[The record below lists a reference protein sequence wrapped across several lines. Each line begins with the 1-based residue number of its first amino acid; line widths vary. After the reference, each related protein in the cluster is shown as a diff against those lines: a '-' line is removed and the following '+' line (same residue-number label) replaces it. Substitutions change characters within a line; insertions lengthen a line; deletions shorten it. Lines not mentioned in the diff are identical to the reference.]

1 MLPTI
6 AWQDDVIVMV
16 DQRKLPAAE
25 LYVQCKSATDVAKA
39 IKTMVIRGAPAI
51 GVAAAMGIALG
62 MKRSSA
68 TGTRQFAAEF
78 QKTCDLLAATRPTAV
93 NLFWAIERMK
103 RSFSD
108 GALSGESVDQLKTRL
123 RIEADRI
130 HDEDVASC
138 RAIGAHGATLVP
150 SEARILTHCNAGALA
165 TAGYGT
171 ALGVI
176 RGAIEAGKRV
186 RVLAD
191 ETRPFLQGSRLTAW
205 ELVRDNIDTTVIT
218 DSMAGALM
226 RDGAIDLVVVGADR
240 IAANGDTANKIGTYT
255 VAVLAK
261 EHGIPFYVAAPWST
275 IDLSTEDGSRI
286 PIEERPAKEVT
297 HVGSNQIAPAGASD
311 SQPRVRRHAAP
322 LHHRHRHRPRHLPSA
337 VHQDPRRRGLEPGD
351 GGPRHRNVLRRNRR
365 CGRRSGGSWCA
376 PMAAAVEHRRVA
388 GGDPSRVGWCR
399 PGDCVAGSTCATSAV
414 WSSVRS
420 PMRPWVGR
428 ISMRLRSPRARD

>member
-6 AWQDDVIVMV
+6 AFEGDTVVMI
-16 DQRKLPAAE
+16 DQRKLPSTE
-25 LYVQCKSATDVAKA
+25 VYVRCKTAMEVAKA

-51 GVAAAMGIALG
+51 GVAAAMGVALG
-62 MKRSSA
+62 AARSKA

-103 RSFSD
+103 HAFAE
-108 GALSGESVDQLKTRL
+108 GAQAGESVEQLQSRL
-123 RIEADRI
+123 RLEAERI

-138 RAIGAHGATLVP
+138 RAIGAFGASLIPDDSRV
-150 SEARILTHCNAGALA
+150 LTHCNAGALA

-205 ELVRDNIDTTVIT
+205 ELLKDGIDTTVIT
-218 DSMAGALM
+218 DNMAGTLM
-226 RDGAIDLVVVGADR
+226 LAGDIDVAVVGADR

-255 VAVLAK
+255 VAILAK

-275 IDLSTEDGSRI
+275 IDLAIPDGSHI
-286 PIEERPAKEVT
+286 PIEERARREVS
-297 HVGSNQIAPAGASD
+297 HVGANQLAPAGATIRNPAFD
-311 SQPRVRRHAAP
+311 VTPHKYITAIITDRGVFTAP
-322 LHHRHRHRPRHLPSA
+322 FDKSLKAGARSA
-337 VHQDPRRRGLEPGD
+337 
-351 GGPRHRNVLRRNRR
+351 
-365 CGRRSGGSWCA
+365 
-376 PMAAAVEHRRVA
+376 
-388 GGDPSRVGWCR
+388 SR
-399 PGDCVAGSTCATSAV
+399 
-414 WSSVRS
+414 
-420 PMRPWVGR
+420 
-428 ISMRLRSPRARD
+428 